1 MNVVR
6 PGFVLLDE
14 GTSHDVEPYV
24 LPLDVWARPREP
36 MGPGQVMHRAVLLQ
50 GLALNLHLL
59 GERLRDGAGGDVD
72 AELATTLDR
81 MIEITLEVRSSLEA
95 RDERVA

>member
-1 MNVVR
+1 VVL
-6 PGFVLLDE
+6 PGFAHLDE
-14 GTSHDVEPYV
+14 GTTEIVEPYV
-24 LPLDVWARPREP
+24 LPLDVWTHPRQPMRPGE
-36 MGPGQVMHRAVLLQ
+36 VMHRAVLLQ

-59 GERLRDGAGGDVD
+59 GERLRDGEGGNLD

-81 MIEITLEVRSSLEA
+81 MIEITLEVRSSLGV